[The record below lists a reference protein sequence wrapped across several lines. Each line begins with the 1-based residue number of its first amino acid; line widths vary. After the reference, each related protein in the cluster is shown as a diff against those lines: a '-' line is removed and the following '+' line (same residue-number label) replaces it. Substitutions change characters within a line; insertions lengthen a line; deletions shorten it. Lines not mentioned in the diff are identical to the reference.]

1 MITVLRMVNYIKR
14 FKNILIYVVVFATLS
29 SLFSMAAPILV
40 GMGVDNIVAKGRVD
54 FKSIF
59 YIILILVVIYI
70 MASLFQWLMGIFIS
84 ILSNKVAKALRDDTF
99 DSLSIVSLQYFD
111 TGSYGDVISRLTND
125 IDTVT
130 EGLIQGTTQLFSGA
144 VLILGSF
151 GFMLYLSPIITVI
164 VLVITPVSFAIASF
178 VTKRSNKM
186 FKQQS
191 KLLGQLNGYVEEILS
206 NQRIV
211 KAFSYEKETQNKFK
225 EINEKL
231 YYCGRDAQF
240 YSSLT
245 NPSTRF
251 VNNISYI
258 AVGVVGG
265 IAAISGKITVG
276 RITSFLSYATQ
287 FAKPINE
294 ITSVLWQ
301 IQAAIAAA
309 QRVFDVM
316 NQDAEP
322 QDNSASV
329 DMDKCKGQV
338 ACQNVY
344 FSYTKE
350 VPLIEDF
357 NIFVK
362 PGSTIAIVGPTG
374 AGKTTLI
381 NLIMRFYEINK
392 GEIKI
397 DGISIKHLTRYS
409 LRQMFG
415 IVLQETWLFKGTVKE
430 NIAYGNPDAT
440 DEDIIN
446 AAKSANAHGFIKR
459 LENGYDT
466 IIEEDGENL
475 SQGQK
480 QLLTIA
486 RAMLKNAPILILD
499 EATSNVDIRTEIKIQ
514 KAFLNIM
521 KGKTSFVIAHRLS
534 TIKEADLI
542 LVMDKGKVVEQGK
555 HNELLS
561 NKGLY
566 YKLYNSQFANS

>member
-316 NQDAEP
+316 NQDSEP

-357 NIFVK
+357 NMFVK

-415 IVLQETWLFKGTVKE
+415 MVLQETWLFKGTVKE

-440 DEDIIN
+440 DEEIIN

-555 HNELLS
+555 HAELLS

-566 YKLYNSQFANS
+566 YKLYNSQFAND

>member
-14 FKNILIYVVVFATLS
+14 FKNILIYIVVFATLS

-316 NQDAEP
+316 NQDSEP

-357 NIFVK
+357 NMFVK

-415 IVLQETWLFKGTVKE
+415 MVLQETWLFKGTVKE

-440 DEDIIN
+440 DEEIIN

-555 HNELLS
+555 HAELLS

-566 YKLYNSQFANS
+566 YKLYNSQFAND

>member
-1 MITVLRMVNYIKR
+1 MITVLRVINYIKR
-14 FKNILIYVVVFATLS
+14 YKNVLIYVIVFATLS

-40 GMGVDNIVAKGRVD
+40 GMGVDNIVEKGRVD

-59 YIILILVVIYI
+59 YIILILVVIYAL
-70 MASLFQWLMGIFIS
+70 ASLFQWLMGIFIS
-84 ILSNKVAKALRDDTF
+84 ILSNKVAKDLRDDTF
-99 DSLSIVSLQYFD
+99 DNLSIVSLQYFD
-111 TGSYGDVISRLTND
+111 TSSYGDVISRLTND

-164 VLVITPVSFAIASF
+164 VLVITPISFAIASF

-265 IAAISGKITVG
+265 IAAILGKITVG

-357 NIFVK
+357 NMFVK

-415 IVLQETWLFKGTVKE
+415 MVLQETWLFKGTVKE

-555 HNELLS
+555 HDELLS

>member
-415 IVLQETWLFKGTVKE
+415 MVLQETWLFKGTVKE

-440 DEDIIN
+440 DEEIIN

-555 HNELLS
+555 HAELLS

-566 YKLYNSQFANS
+566 YKLYNSQFAND

>member
-1 MITVLRMVNYIKR
+1 MITVLRVINYIKR
-14 FKNILIYVVVFATLS
+14 YKNVLIYVIVFATLS

-40 GMGVDNIVAKGRVD
+40 GMGVDNIVEKGRVD

-59 YIILILVVIYI
+59 YIILILVVIYAL
-70 MASLFQWLMGIFIS
+70 ASLFQWLMGIFIS
-84 ILSNKVAKALRDDTF
+84 ILSNKVAKDLRDDTF
-99 DSLSIVSLQYFD
+99 DNLSIVSLQYFD
-111 TGSYGDVISRLTND
+111 TSSYGDVISRLTND

-265 IAAISGKITVG
+265 IAAILGKITVG

-415 IVLQETWLFKGTVKE
+415 MVLQETWLFKGTVKE

-555 HNELLS
+555 HDELLS

>member
-1 MITVLRMVNYIKR
+1 MITVLRIINYVKR
-14 FKNILIYVVVFATLS
+14 YKNILICVIVFATLS

-40 GMGVDNIVAKGRVD
+40 GMGVDNIVTKGRVD

-59 YIILILVVIYI
+59 YITLILAVIYVL
-70 MASLFQWLMGIFIS
+70 ASLFQWLMGIFIN
-84 ILSNKVAKALRDDTF
+84 ILSNKVAKDLRDDTF

-111 TGSYGDVISRLTND
+111 TSSYGDVISRLTND
-125 IDTVT
+125 IDNVT

-144 VLILGSF
+144 VLIVGSF

-164 VLVITPVSFAIASF
+164 VLVITPISFAIASF
-178 VTKRSNKM
+178 VTKMSNKM

-191 KLLGQLNGYVEEILS
+191 KLLGKLNGYVEEILS

-211 KAFSYEKETQNKFK
+211 KAFSYEKETQDKFK

-258 AVGVVGG
+258 AVGVIGG
-265 IAAISGKITVG
+265 IAAILGKITVG

-301 IQAAIAAA
+301 IQAALAAA

-329 DMDKCKGQV
+329 DMEKCKGQV
-338 ACQNVY
+338 VCQNVY

-350 VPLIEDF
+350 EPLIEDF

-374 AGKTTLI
+374 AGKTTI
-381 NLIMRFYEINK
+381 VNLIMRFYEINK
-392 GEIKI
+392 GKIKI
-397 DGISIKHLTRYS
+397 D
-409 LRQMFG
+409 
-415 IVLQETWLFKGTVKE
+415 
-430 NIAYGNPDAT
+430 
-440 DEDIIN
+440 
-446 AAKSANAHGFIKR
+446 
-459 LENGYDT
+459 
-466 IIEEDGENL
+466 
-475 SQGQK
+475 
-480 QLLTIA
+480 
-486 RAMLKNAPILILD
+486 
-499 EATSNVDIRTEIKIQ
+499 
-514 KAFLNIM
+514 
-521 KGKTSFVIAHRLS
+521 
-534 TIKEADLI
+534 
-542 LVMDKGKVVEQGK
+542 
-555 HNELLS
+555 
-561 NKGLY
+561 
-566 YKLYNSQFANS
+566 

>member
-59 YIILILVVIYI
+59 CIILILVVIYI

-316 NQDAEP
+316 NQDSEP

-357 NIFVK
+357 NMFVK

-415 IVLQETWLFKGTVKE
+415 MVLQETWLFKGTVKE

-440 DEDIIN
+440 DEEIIN

-555 HNELLS
+555 HAELLS

-566 YKLYNSQFANS
+566 YKLYNSQFAND

>member
-316 NQDAEP
+316 NQDSEP

-357 NIFVK
+357 NMFVK

-415 IVLQETWLFKGTVKE
+415 MVLQETWLFKGTVKE

-440 DEDIIN
+440 DEEIIN

-555 HNELLS
+555 HDELLS

-566 YKLYNSQFANS
+566 YKLYNSQFAND

>member
-59 YIILILVVIYI
+59 YIILILVAIYI

-316 NQDAEP
+316 NQDSEP

-357 NIFVK
+357 NMFVK

-415 IVLQETWLFKGTVKE
+415 MVLQETWLFKGTVKE

-440 DEDIIN
+440 DEEIIN

-555 HNELLS
+555 HDELLS

-566 YKLYNSQFANS
+566 YKLYNSQFAND